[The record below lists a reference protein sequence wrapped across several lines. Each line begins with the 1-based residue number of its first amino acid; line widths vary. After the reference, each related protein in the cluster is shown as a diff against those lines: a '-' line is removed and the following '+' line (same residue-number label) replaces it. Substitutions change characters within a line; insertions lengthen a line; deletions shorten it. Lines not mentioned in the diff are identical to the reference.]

1 VSSGWNWTTI
11 VPWAISLAA
20 LGAGFYQFT
29 ENQAQANRE
38 PFLKKQLE
46 LGFEISDTVAVLA
59 STVDEA
65 RWKRARSDFWRL
77 YWGQLSIVEDKAVER
92 AMVELGHL
100 VPLAAVPEPSLPMK
114 SLQGPSYRLAHAIRQ
129 LSMTSWNVDL
139 PTLQTERSPG
149 NQ

>member
-1 VSSGWNWTTI
+1 M
-11 VPWAISLAA
+11 AA

-59 STVDEA
+59 STVDKT
-65 RWKRARSDFWRL
+65 RWEKARSDFWRL

-92 AMVELGHL
+92 AMVELGRVL
-100 VPLAAVPEPSLPMK
+100 PLAAVPEPSLPMK
-114 SLQGPSYRLAHAIRQ
+114 SLQGPSFRLAHAIRQ
-129 LSMTSWNVDL
+129 LSMNSWDVDL
-139 PTLQTERSPG
+139 PALQTER
-149 NQ
+149 QTDR